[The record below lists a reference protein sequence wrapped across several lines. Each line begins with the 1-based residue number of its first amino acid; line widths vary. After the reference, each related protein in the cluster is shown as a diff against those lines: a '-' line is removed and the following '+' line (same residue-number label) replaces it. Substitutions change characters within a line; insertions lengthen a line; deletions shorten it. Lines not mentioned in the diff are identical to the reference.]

1 MKKPFLRIIDL
12 YKKMNIEWIPVSVF
26 IAFLFSC
33 WGIAV
38 YEFNCMALPFSYLKG
53 WDKCALG
60 LSYGI
65 ICSVLVYILTVCVPL
80 YLRKKRNRQTI
91 YTWLVNTY
99 REFSYVPLKLND
111 NRDVKYSEEF
121 YIPSEGLQPILD
133 YKCAICILQ
142 KANWNQKIKILESNI
157 TVFEAVKYYMD
168 SLNERVKLILN
179 VYTDVLNEYEIRCLN
194 AIITNDIYAQ
204 LHFLHA
210 RQDIIV
216 DGNSDTKKGF
226 NLEESNVDYTIDN
239 LTFICNQISTILANL
254 TCCIRSIYKSY
265 EKKH

>member
-1 MKKPFLRIIDL
+1 MKITFLNIIDL
-12 YKKMNIEWIPVSVF
+12 YKKINIEWISVLGF

-38 YEFNCMALPFSYLKG
+38 YEFKCMALPFSYLKG

-65 ICSVLVYILTVCVPL
+65 ICSILVYILTVCVPL
-80 YLRKKRNRQTI
+80 YQRKKRNRETL

-99 REFSYVPLKLND
+99 QEFSIVPLKLND
-111 NRDVKYSEEF
+111 NRDIKYTEF
-121 YIPSEGLQPILD
+121 IYIPAKGIQPILD
-133 YKCAICILQ
+133 YKCAICILR
-142 KANWNQKIKILESNI
+142 KANWNQKIKILDSNI

-168 SLNERVKLILN
+168 SLNERAKLILN

-210 RQDIIV
+210 RQNITIDR
-216 DGNSDTKKGF
+216 NSDTEKGF
-226 NLEESNVDYTIDN
+226 NQEESNKIEN
-239 LTFICNQISTILANL
+239 LTFICNQISDILANL
-254 TCCIRSIYKSY
+254 TCCFRSIYKSY